1 MIIDITYPAKCKDCV
16 NIRRERLFR
25 KDGTLS
31 NKKRSFCNLNNT
43 IISMQDHAC
52 DKFKLS
58 EE

>member
-1 MIIDITYPAKCKDCV
+1 MAIDNKCKDCI
-16 NIRRERLFR
+16 NLRRERLFR
-25 KDGTLS
+25 KDRTLS

-43 IISMQDHAC
+43 IISLQDEAC